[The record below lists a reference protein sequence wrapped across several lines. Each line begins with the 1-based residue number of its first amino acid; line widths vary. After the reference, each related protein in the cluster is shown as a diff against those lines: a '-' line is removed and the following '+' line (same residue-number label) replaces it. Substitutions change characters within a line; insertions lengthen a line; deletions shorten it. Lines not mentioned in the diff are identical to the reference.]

1 MNRLLTLAAAALATV
16 AFSASARADSDSLF
30 TLGVGAGVGVHK
42 TEFEGQTSET
52 ALMNSASVRLKAL
65 YFLGA
70 DFTYDL
76 TRDDALVDVDP
87 SELRTRAKMRLTG
100 LLYPFQGEYFSLYL
114 GAGLGGSN
122 LDELAAIDRPGNS
135 YHAGGGLEFRLNDHI
150 TIDTSFFVLVP
161 GVSSVVSS
169 SVAQIDAALNAG
181 NDSAAADFVSN
192 ASVGQFVSAKN
203 HELMVRLFL
212 YL

>member
-1 MNRLLTLAAAALATV
+1 
-16 AFSASARADSDSLF
+16 
-30 TLGVGAGVGVHK
+30 
-42 TEFEGQTSET
+42 
-52 ALMNSASVRLKAL
+52 MNSASLRLKAL

-76 TRDDALVDVDP
+76 SRDEALVDVDP

-100 LLYPFQGEYFSLYL
+100 LLYPFQGEAFSLYL
-114 GAGLGGSN
+114 GAGLGGSK
-122 LDELAAIDRPGNS
+122 LDELAAVDRPGNS
-135 YHAGGGLEFRLNDHI
+135 YHAGGGLEFHLNDHI
-150 TIDTSFFVLVP
+150 TIDTSFFVLLP

-169 SVAQIDAALNAG
+169 SVASIDAALNAG
-181 NDSAAADFVSN
+181 NEDAAADFVSN

-203 HELMVRLFL
+203 HEFMVRLFM